1 MQRTYPMLITLQ
13 LRQLRP
19 TQITVGM
26 EEVAYKRQEWRQLGR
41 KARAATL
48 AAHWFPCIL
57 GPGEVPYIVDH
68 HHFGLALMEEGVEQA
83 SGVLLKDLSW
93 VDVPAFW
100 VVMDHHQWVHPYDH
114 TGRRRDFKSIPK
126 KLGGLEDDPYRSLAG
141 ALRRKGGYAK
151 DVTPYSEFLWADFY
165 RSRIALDRVR
175 HRFGSAL
182 KRAEKIAH
190 SAEARYLPGWS
201 GKDVV

>member
-13 LRQLRP
+13 LRRLRP

-100 VVMDHHQWVHPYDH
+100 VVMDHHQWVHPYDR
-114 TGRRRDFKSIPK
+114 TGKRRDFKSIPK
-126 KLGGLEDDPYRSLAG
+126 KLG
-141 ALRRKGGYAK
+141 
-151 DVTPYSEFLWADFY
+151 
-165 RSRIALDRVR
+165 ALDRVR

-182 KRAEKIAH
+182 KRAEKMAH

-201 GKDVV
+201 GKDAV